1 MLMPS
6 IFGESF
12 LNDFIEPFETS
23 NNSST
28 FMNTDVEENEKGY
41 MITMDIPGVH
51 KEDVNAELKEG
62 NLTVEATSHRNNDEK
77 DEKGNYIR
85 RERYY
90 GTANRSFYVGND
102 ITQEDIKAKFENGI
116 LSLSVPKPVEQKKVE
131 TSKRIAIDG

>member
-23 NNSST
+23 SNSST

-51 KEDVNAELKEG
+51 KEDVHAELKDG
-62 NLTVEATSHRNNDEK
+62 YLTVEATSHSNNDEK

-131 TSKRIAIDG
+131 TSKRIAIEG

>member
-41 MITMDIPGVH
+41 MITMIFQ
-51 KEDVNAELKEG
+51 A
-62 NLTVEATSHRNNDEK
+62 
-77 DEKGNYIR
+77 YIKKM
-85 RERYY
+85 
-90 GTANRSFYVGND
+90 F
-102 ITQEDIKAKFENGI
+102 TQ
-116 LSLSVPKPVEQKKVE
+116 S
-131 TSKRIAIDG
+131 

>member
-41 MITMDIPGVH
+41 MITMDIP
-51 KEDVNAELKEG
+51 A
-62 NLTVEATSHRNNDEK
+62 
-77 DEKGNYIR
+77 YIR
-85 RERYY
+85 RCSRRVERWLFDS
-90 GTANRSFYVGND
+90 RSYF
-102 ITQEDIKAKFENGI
+102 
-116 LSLSVPKPVEQKKVE
+116 S
-131 TSKRIAIDG
+131 

>member
-12 LNDFIEPFETS
+12 LNDFMEPFETS

-51 KEDVNAELKEG
+51 KEDVHAELKDG
-62 NLTVEATSHRNNDEK
+62 YLTVEATSHSNNDEK

-90 GTANRSFYVGND
+90 GTANRSFYVGSGV
-102 ITQEDIKAKFENGI
+102 TAGGYKG
-116 LSLSVPKPVEQKKVE
+116 
-131 TSKRIAIDG
+131 